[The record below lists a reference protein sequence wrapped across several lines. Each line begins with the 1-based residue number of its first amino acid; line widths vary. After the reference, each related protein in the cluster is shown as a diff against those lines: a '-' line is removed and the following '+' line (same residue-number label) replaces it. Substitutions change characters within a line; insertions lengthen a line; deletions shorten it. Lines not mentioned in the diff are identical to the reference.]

1 MTEVNI
7 SCVGFSWL
15 DLAHGIQW
23 TCSENSTSS
32 DLAVIWMLQSH
43 LLFSFYFPQKER
55 CKISHRTTW
64 HQCGGF
70 PFAFKWDYT
79 CCRMELSQNLT
90 QRLDSAFSLGSTP
103 TVIESDLQL
112 LGDLQLSFTKIIS
125 SVQNQLPRE
134 KLKAPL
140 AASALAALIS
150 VVKLR

>member
-1 MTEVNI
+1 
-7 SCVGFSWL
+7 
-15 DLAHGIQW
+15 
-23 TCSENSTSS
+23 
-32 DLAVIWMLQSH
+32 
-43 LLFSFYFPQKER
+43 
-55 CKISHRTTW
+55 
-64 HQCGGF
+64 
-70 PFAFKWDYT
+70 
-79 CCRMELSQNLT
+79 MELSQNLT